1 MRRIEDIRIEIEKYQ
16 AELETM
22 IQGDDINFLIER
34 GSLIAS
40 YYARIGF
47 LYAEAQ
53 KLARGK
59 KGEEIANMVRTIAK
73 EGHLSSKAQNALVD
87 SIATEEMF
95 VVDWLDRLNSMCV
108 HQLDYIRTL
117 ISKIKAEMQMNNF
130 IAKNE

>member
-1 MRRIEDIRIEIEKYQ
+1 MRRIEEIRIEIEKYQ
-16 AELETM
+16 AELETV

-40 YYARIGF
+40 YHARICF

-117 ISKIKAEMQMNNF
+117 ISKIKAEMQYQNF
-130 IAKNE
+130 IEKGL